1 MRWGQKSGH
10 LHIRLYG
17 DDTLFVFN
25 TMHSLALY
33 RKEQGVKNIK
43 MSQLLTMEEFLSY
56 DKKDDLSLLVC
67 PNNKSMYK
75 LLELLA
81 PRQPRLNIR
90 LLLES
95 GDFDIARH
103 IFILWLIRQ
112 ANIMNDLCQNICE
125 RYISLLDTKG
135 LNLLQKCNNMVVIRY
150 AEVEQL
156 IFLPSRR
163 G

>member
-1 MRWGQKSGH
+1 MGQKSGH
-10 LHIRLYG
+10 LHIRFYG
-17 DDTLFVFN
+17 DDTLFVFQ

-33 RKEQGVKNIK
+33 RKEHGVKNVK

-81 PRQPRLNIR
+81 PRQNPRLNIR
-90 LLLES
+90 LLSES
-95 GDFDIARH
+95 RDFDVSRH

-112 ANIMNDLCQNICE
+112 ANIMHDLCQNICE

-135 LNLLQKCNNMVVIRY
+135 LNLLQKCNNMDVIRY

-156 IFLPSRR
+156 IFLSAWRR
-163 G
+163 